1 MFDTHTHSTYSPDGK
16 QSLSLMV
23 DAARHHGLQGIA
35 FTEHAEWYP
44 GDEAYG
50 YLSLP
55 DYFVSL
61 RSLQENSTE
70 KLTILSGLELGNP
83 HDFPAKVN
91 AILCTW
97 PFDFVI
103 GSVHW
108 MNNLAGWERPIFK
121 KGIANTYRR
130 YFEEVL
136 TMVDQAQF
144 DVLGHLDL
152 VRRDSWAL
160 FQKVLPLG
168 DYSEIIHQI
177 LKRLIER
184 DKGLEVN
191 TSSLRKG
198 MSETL
203 PNLEVLCW
211 YRDLGGKILVF
222 GSDAHRPSDIA
233 YGFEVARELAHAAGF
248 NQMAVYQ
255 QRQISRWITI

>member
-1 MFDTHTHSTYSPDGK
+1 M
-16 QSLSLMV
+16 Q
-23 DAARHHGLQGIA
+23 HGLQGIA

-44 GDEAYG
+44 GDDAYG

-55 DYFVSL
+55 DYFDSL
-61 RSLQENSTE
+61 RSVQEDYAD
-70 KLTILSGLELGNP
+70 KLTILSGIELGNP
-83 HDFPAKVN
+83 HDFPAEVTT
-91 AILCTW
+91 ILNSW

-108 MNNLAGWERPIFK
+108 MDNLAGWERPIFQQ
-121 KGIANTYRR
+121 GIAHTYRR

-160 FQKVLPLG
+160 FQQVLPLS
-168 DYSEIIHQI
+168 DYYEIIHQI

-184 DKGLEVN
+184 GKGLEVN

-211 YRDLGGKILVF
+211 YRNLGGKIVVF
-222 GSDAHRPSDIA
+222 GSDAHRSEDIA
-233 YGFEVARELAHAAGF
+233 CGFDMTRELAHTAGF
-248 NQMAVYQ
+248 HQIAVYRK
-255 QRQISRWITI
+255 RQISRWIEI